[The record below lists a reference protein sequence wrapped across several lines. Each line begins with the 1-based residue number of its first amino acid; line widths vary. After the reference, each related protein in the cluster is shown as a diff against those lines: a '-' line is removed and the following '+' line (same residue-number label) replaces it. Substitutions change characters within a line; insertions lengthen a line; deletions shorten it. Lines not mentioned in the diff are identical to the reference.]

1 MIILFMKIY
10 LIFFVEGK
18 ILEQDLVFSSN
29 VRLNFERGLVADH
42 DGGRVSA

>member
-1 MIILFMKIY
+1 MIILFMN
-10 LIFFVEGK
+10 IFFFVVEGK
-18 ILEQDLVFSSN
+18 PLEQDLVFSSN